1 MAAVKSKKILFLFFL
16 IIFTAGLLFVVF
28 NESGVVK
35 YMKLKSQLDSLNIEI
50 QKEEAI
56 NELLRAEIDSLKR
69 NDPAKIERVA
79 REKYGLIRQ
88 GEKVYRMKEK

>member
-1 MAAVKSKKILFLFFL
+1 MAAAKSKKIVFIFFL
-16 IIFTAGLLFVVF
+16 VIFTAGLLFILF

-35 YMKLKSQLDSLNIEI
+35 YVKLKSQLDSLTIEI
-50 QKEEAI
+50 QKAEAV
-56 NELLRAEIDSLKR
+56 NNQLRAEIDSLKR
-69 NDPAKIERVA
+69 GDPAKIERVA